1 MELRLVATGPGAVEI
16 RDFGGDGRPVLFFPG
31 GHSSAA
37 TPTGAEIY
45 SELGLRPLVF
55 SRPGYGRT
63 SVGDL
68 RAAEFVQPVLDVVE
82 ALDLHD
88 IAAVV
93 GLSFGGLQAIELVV
107 AVPELTP
114 KLVLHSC
121 APSSLP
127 FPDSS
132 VEARGAP
139 LAFNPV
145 TQRLTWAAVRRL
157 VRSDKGLRSMMGSL
171 STVPVDEWWDDWTEA
186 DRDSA
191 RSMFGAMDSGS
202 GFLLDCAQATPG
214 RSAYRAAVL
223 RRVSCPSLV
232 TASRRDGG
240 VSFAHSED
248 FVRLIPHA
256 RLVDT
261 GASSHLAWLGPSR
274 RTLVDAVAE
283 FLAE

>member
-1 MELRLVATGPGAVEI
+1 MELRQVSTRSGRVEI
-16 RDFGGDGRPVLFFPG
+16 GDYGGDGRPVLFFPG

-37 TPTGAEIY
+37 TPTGAGIY

-55 SRPGYGRT
+55 SRPGYGHT

-68 RAAEFVQPVLDVVE
+68 RAAEFVRPVLDVVE
-82 ALDLHD
+82 SLGLDD

-93 GLSFGGLQAIELVV
+93 GLSFGGQQAIELV
-107 AVPELTP
+107 AAAPELAP

-127 FPDSS
+127 FPDTS
-132 VEARGAP
+132 VERRGAP
-139 LAFNPV
+139 VAFNPV

-157 VRSDKGLRSMMGSL
+157 VRSDRGLRSMMGSL
-171 STVPVDEWWDDWTEA
+171 STVPVDEWWDDWTDA
-186 DRDSA
+186 DRDAA
-191 RSMFGAMDSGS
+191 RSMFAAMDSGS
-202 GFLLDCAQATPG
+202 GFLLDCSQAT
-214 RSAYRAAVL
+214 RERNAYRAAAL
-223 RRVSCPSLV
+223 GRVSCPSLV
-232 TASRRDGG
+232 TASRLDGG

-248 FVRLIPHA
+248 FVRLIPRA